1 MSSASRIAGMN
12 RALSAEEFQAL
23 GGQVWLTPKVHRT
36 HTDPPAEYMHLL
48 TEAGYIPEQ
57 HGSVVRLP
65 DRDGQSY
72 WTGESIT
79 SELDTS
85 VAYHEAYFR
94 KLAAGLSLGH
104 EPNTRNPFSSAAST
118 PAPASVAS
126 RARTMSA
133 ASAST
138 RAATPKVSANQTTGA
153 KNDKHQNVQDA
164 LPATPDAVRFKADV
178 DLANGRSTR
187 KKLKKMRQVGEE
199 DRPMLESVSSDAI
212 NSTPKAAK
220 TQNIVNLFS
229 DGAIEIPKSIEHN
242 IVDGAFKKMPD
253 TNSIHRQTGMD
264 IMIQARDVVKFG
276 VEYVTSQE
284 GRGEPL
290 PDMSEGQSQR
300 GTSRRRSLEAY
311 VAGGIATLNK
321 RVGKNEESME
331 GIKQKTK
338 QLEERIDRYGATP
351 GLDHHPASG
360 VNHYGPYIVQQYF

>member
-1 MSSASRIAGMN
+1 
-12 RALSAEEFQAL
+12 
-23 GGQVWLTPKVHRT
+23 
-36 HTDPPAEYMHLL
+36 MHLL

-65 DRDGQSY
+65 DHDGQSY

-153 KNDKHQNVQDA
+153 KNDKHQSVQDA
-164 LPATPDAVRFKADV
+164 LPATVSGPPAVRKRRRAEEEAAPQPDAVRFKADV